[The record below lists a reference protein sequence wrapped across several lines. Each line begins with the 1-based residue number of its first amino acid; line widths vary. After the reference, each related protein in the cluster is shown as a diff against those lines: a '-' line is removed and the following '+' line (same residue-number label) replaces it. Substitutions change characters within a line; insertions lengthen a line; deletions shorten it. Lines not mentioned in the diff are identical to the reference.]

1 MQRWPVSFWRRK
13 KLETELNEEVRS
25 HLEMAARERVEKG
38 EERKEA
44 ERAARR
50 EFGNVGLVKEITRDV
65 WGRRLLRDAAD
76 DTRYGLRMLGKNP
89 GFAIVAILSLALG
102 IGATTAMFS
111 VVYAVLVNPYPYANS
126 DRMVHLVVHDTN
138 GNRRYVNLN
147 GPQLQQLREAT
158 SVERSAAM
166 DGWDLTTT
174 EGDLPENV
182 QGVYFTSNAFVHFGV
197 PTLLGRGLLP
207 SDAPEGQDP
216 ENVVVLGYQFWQRHY
231 GGDPDIVGKNIQ
243 LVHKSYSIV
252 GVVRPRFTWGD
263 GEVYLP
269 LRVTADPVRT
279 YFPMIRLKPGVTRAA
294 ANAEFQSLLE
304 QFAKQTP
311 THFPEHFRMAIEGL
325 NDHFV
330 TDIGG
335 TLYLLLAAVALLLL
349 IGCGNVSILLLAR
362 GTARQHELAVRSAIG
377 ADSSRILR
385 QLLTEALLLSFTG
398 AVVGVA
404 LANSLVKLIVNWL
417 PEFSFPHEA
426 AISINLPVL
435 FFSVGLAL
443 LTGIV
448 FGISPALQSAR
459 PDVAQVMQANTRKIT
474 AGVHGRRTYSVLIA
488 GQIALTLL
496 LLAGAGVAM
505 RGFVLMMRV
514 NLGYDRHNTMSV
526 GIPVHDNTYTTWEAR
541 RAYFSQLLQKV
552 GAMPDVVSA
561 GISTNA
567 TPPDNGWRQRFEIS
581 GKPTADQQLIRFNLI
596 SAEYFSVLHIPLVQ
610 GRTWDESETMHGSK
624 LALVNQTLARQY
636 FPNGD
641 AVGSEIRVPGFKGEP
656 PFNLAVEGSDSWFQ
670 VIGIVG
676 DALDDGLRNPIKPS
690 VFVPYTIMMPQYTQ
704 ILVRTRVPPLQI
716 LRAVREQIHAVD
728 PDQQAS
734 RNVRDLDGW
743 ISGQPEWQ
751 QGHLVATLFAGFAIL
766 ALALA
771 ATGLYSVISYTV
783 AQRTGEFGIRMA
795 LGAGRRDVLL
805 MVFHSAATSVAGGVL
820 TGLLLT
826 VTLNRVLARWI
837 QDGSLDALVLLGVV
851 LLLVATSGL
860 SCFIP
865 ARRASSVDPVVALR
879 YE

>member
-1 MQRWPVSFWRRK
+1 MNFWWRNK
-13 KLETELNEEVRS
+13 HESDLDEEVKS
-25 HLEMAARERVEKG
+25 HLKMAAQDRVERG
-38 EERKEA
+38 EAADEA
-44 ERAARR
+44 DLAARR
-50 EFGNVGLVKEITRDV
+50 EFGNVQLVKEATRDV
-65 WGRRLLRDAAD
+65 WGWQWIRDVAD
-76 DTRYGLRMLGKNP
+76 DARYGLRMLLKNP
-89 GFAIVAILSLALG
+89 GFAVVAILSLALG
-102 IGATTAMFS
+102 IGATTAVFS
-111 VVYAVLVNPYPYANS
+111 VIYGVLVNPYPYANS
-126 DRMVHLVVHDTN
+126 DRMVHLVVRDAN
-138 GNRRYVNLN
+138 GNRRYANLN
-147 GPQLQQLREAT
+147 GPQLQQLRQA
-158 SVERSAAM
+158 SCVESSAAM
-166 DGWDLTTT
+166 DGWELTTT
-174 EGDLPENV
+174 EGDLPENAHA
-182 QGVYFTSNAFVHFGV
+182 VYLTSNSFVHFGV

-216 ENVVVLGYQFWQRHY
+216 ENVAVLGYQFWQRHF

-269 LRVTADPVRT
+269 LKLTADPVRT

-294 ANAEFQSLLE
+294 ANAEFQSLVE

-311 THFPEHFRMAIEGL
+311 AHFPEHFRVAVEGL

-335 TLYLLLAAVALLLL
+335 TLYLLLSAVALLLL

-377 ADSSRILR
+377 AGRTRILR
-385 QLLTEALLLSFTG
+385 QLLTEALMLSLAG
-398 AVVGVA
+398 AVLGVA
-404 LANSLVKLIVNWL
+404 LANSLVKLIVTWL

-426 AISINLPVL
+426 TISINLPVL

-443 LTGIV
+443 LTGVV

-459 PDVAQVMQANTRKIT
+459 PDVAQMMQSSTRKIT
-474 AGVHGRRTYSVLIA
+474 AGVRGRRTHSVLIA

-505 RGFVLMMRV
+505 RGFVHLMRV
-514 NLGYDRHNTMSV
+514 NLGYDPHNAMSV
-526 GIPVHDNTYTTWEAR
+526 GIPVHDNSYTTWEAR
-541 RAYFSQLLQKV
+541 KAYFHQLLQRV
-552 GAMPDVVSA
+552 GEMPDVVAA

-567 TPPDNGWRQRFEIS
+567 TPPDNGWEQRFEIS
-581 GKPTADQQLIRFNLI
+581 GKPAAEQQRGRINFI
-596 SAEYFSVLHIPLVQ
+596 SAEYFTVLHIPLLQ
-610 GRTWDESETMHGSK
+610 GRMWDESETMRGAK
-624 LALVNQTLARQY
+624 LALINQTLARQY

-641 AVGSEIRVPGFKGEP
+641 AVGGEIRVPALKGEP
-656 PFNLAVEGSDSWFQ
+656 PFNLAVPGSDSWFQ

-676 DALDDGLRNPIKPS
+676 DARDDGLRNPIKPS
-690 VFVPYTIMMPQYTQ
+690 VYVPYTIMLPQYTQ
-704 ILVRTRVPPLQI
+704 ILVRTRVPPLTI
-716 LRAVREQIHAVD
+716 FRAVREKIRTVD

-743 ISGQPEWQ
+743 ITGLPEWQ

-771 ATGLYSVISYTV
+771 ATGLYSVISYAV
-783 AQRTGEFGIRMA
+783 SQRTGEFGIRMA
-795 LGAGRRDVLL
+795 LGATGKDVLL
-805 MVFHSAATSVAGGVL
+805 MVFRSAAASVAGGVL
-820 TGLLLT
+820 TGVVLT
-826 VTLNRVLARWI
+826 IALHSLLARVI
-837 QDGSLDALVLLGVV
+837 QGGSVDALVLAGVA

-865 ARRASSVDPVVALR
+865 ARRASSVDPMVALR

>member
-1 MQRWPVSFWRRK
+1 M
-13 KLETELNEEVRS
+13 ELLKEV
-25 HLEMAARERVEKG
+25 
-38 EERKEA
+38 
-44 ERAARR
+44 
-50 EFGNVGLVKEITRDV
+50 TRDV
-65 WGRRLLRDAAD
+65 WRWRWLRDVAD
-76 DTRYGLRMLGKNP
+76 DARYGMSMLLKNP
-89 GFAIVAILSLALG
+89 GFAIVAVLSLALG

-111 VVYAVLVNPYPYANS
+111 VVYGVLVNPYPYANS
-126 DRMVHLVVHDTN
+126 DRMVHLVVHDAN

-147 GPQLQQLREAT
+147 GPQLQQLRQAT
-158 SVERSAAM
+158 SVESSAAM

-182 QGVYFTSNAFVHFGV
+182 QGVYLTSNAFVHFGV
-197 PTLLGRGLLP
+197 PPLLGRGLLP

-216 ENVVVLGYQFWQRHY
+216 ENVVVLGYQFWQRHS
-231 GGDPDIVGKNIQ
+231 GGDPDIVGTNSE
-243 LVHKSYSIV
+243 LVHKRYSIV
-252 GVVRPRFTWGD
+252 GVVRPRFMWGD

-269 LRVTADPVRT
+269 LKVTADPVRT

-330 TDIGG
+330 PDIGG
-335 TLYLLLAAVALLLL
+335 TLCLLLAAVALLLL

-377 ADSSRILR
+377 AAGSRILR
-385 QLLTEALLLSFTG
+385 QLLTEALMLSFTG
-398 AVVGVA
+398 AVVGVV

-448 FGISPALQSAR
+448 FGISPALQSSR
-459 PDVAQVMQANTRKIT
+459 PDVAQVMQSSTRKIT
-474 AGVHGRRTYSVLIA
+474 AGVHGRRTHSVLIA

-505 RGFVLMMRV
+505 RGFVRMMRV
-514 NLGYDRHNTMSV
+514 NLGYDPHNIMSV

-541 RAYFSQLLQKV
+541 RAYFDQLLRK
-552 GAMPDVVSA
+552 ATATPEVVSA
-561 GISTNA
+561 ALSTNA
-567 TPPDNGWRQRFEIS
+567 TPPSNGWERRFEIS
-581 GKPTADQQLIRFNLI
+581 GKPAAEQQRARINFV
-596 SAEYFSVLHIPLVQ
+596 SPQYFSVLHIPLLQ
-610 GRTWDESETMHGSK
+610 GRIWDESETMHGSK
-624 LALVNQTLARQY
+624 LALINQTLARQY

-641 AVGSEIRVPGFKGEP
+641 AIGSEIRVPELKGEP
-656 PFNLAVEGSDSWFQ
+656 PFQLAVAGSDNWFQ
-670 VIGIVG
+670 VVGIVG
-676 DALDDGLRNPIKPS
+676 DARDDGLRNPIKPS
-690 VFVPYTIMMPQYTQ
+690 VLVPYTISMPVLTP
-704 ILVRTRVPPLQI
+704 ILVRTKGPPLQI

-743 ISGQPEWQ
+743 ITGQAEWQ

-783 AQRTGEFGIRMA
+783 VQRTGEFGIRMA
-795 LGAGRRDVLL
+795 LGAERRDVLL
-805 MVFHSAATSVAGGVL
+805 MGFHSAATSVAGG
-820 TGLLLT
+820 LLT
-826 VTLNRVLARWI
+826 RLLRTVTPHRLLARWI
-837 QDGSLDALVLLGVV
+837 EDGSLDAMVLLGVI